1 MTGLHTGHGFVST
14 LFRTSYAH
22 QGHGCTAH
30 SSFPPSSGALRSTL
44 VSDPSS
50 ASYGHDISCKEP
62 ASWSGPRR
70 VSGHLCEERYDPRPL
85 RERPFLLTNTLHTKD
100 GPVGTSSPH
109 VSNVCCNHACLLT
122 CSLHG
127 AEPYALRSTSDPLAP
142 VPDIPGACKEPL
154 VYLALHT
161 SLNLN
166 ASLWSIQ
173 KASRISPTGLCLLSM
188 LLLYHE

>member
-1 MTGLHTGHGFVST
+1 MTTISFARR
-14 LFRTSYAH
+14 RTIA
-22 QGHGCTAH
+22 G
-30 SSFPPSSGALRSTL
+30 SFPPGNTSKVSSDTL

-50 ASYGHDISCKEP
+50 ASYGHDTSCKEP

-70 VSGHLCEERYDPRPL
+70 VSGHLCADRYDLRPL
-85 RERPFLLTNTLHTKD
+85 RERLFLLSNTLHKKD

-122 CSLHG
+122 CSLQG
-127 AEPYALRSTSDPLAP
+127 AEPYALRSISDPLAP
-142 VPDIPGACKEPL
+142 VPDIPGAYRAVV
-154 VYLALHT
+154 VYTALHA
-161 SLNLN
+161 SLNPN